1 MATLTD
7 VSLSSTLAKTQLS
20 LADVMCPICLSILVE
35 PVTLPCS
42 HSLCR
47 PCFNQHLAK
56 TSLECPICRRRISV
70 WVRHTAKAKR
80 LVNTKLWKKILEN
93 FADKVEARLHGVD
106 DSDTDEKI
114 VPVHHVSAPGEI
126 RQEYEALLAQQL
138 QEAALEKSQEEL
150 ASNKLIQQLQEEE
163 KMQLRE
169 RRKQQEL
176 MADGDAAVAEQVK
189 EAENILFKE
198 EMKQIQQ
205 LCARDEDFARQ
216 IEEAEREKVQKRTK
230 QADKGGNMTNKSVAT
245 PRGPMDVYIGQKTPR
260 SCGKLIVAPKASCSS
275 PAGILTA
282 SDKMEAASQDINTPT
297 TSTSILGTS
306 STSSSRLHILSKI
319 LNNRS
324 DRLDYGLG
332 RQLREIT
339 SQSSESEPEDTTLA
353 SPLRKRRKTISMFG
367 KENMQ
372 KKKKNSICVCEK
384 EKGKLIAN
392 KTYNSP
398 DIDSF
403 NGAIATMNYESIHSS
418 PDIDNYN
425 GVIGVNYNHVSEKD
439 EDSDET
445 DSEELDHTKS
455 HPVIMGDDSNLV
467 GSYNGSQVNGHHK
480 ILKGNTDICHSDES
494 DDNQI
499 ERVSEAYDIPACNQ
513 SLEWKTLTDITPM
526 LTSQEGNPELLAALV
541 AEQCEAEARLKQ
553 EAEDHLLAE
562 TLQREFNKERKLINR
577 SRGSE
582 DEYKLR
588 NRKNSHKSHKASSV
602 LVGKS
607 SQKKNRQPT
616 LKESMAKHC
625 RTK

>member
-189 EAENILFKE
+189 EAE
-198 EMKQIQQ
+198 
-205 LCARDEDFARQ
+205 
-216 IEEAEREKVQKRTK
+216 REKVQKRTK

-245 PRGPMDVYIGQKTPR
+245 PRGPMDVYI
-260 SCGKLIVAPKASCSS
+260 
-275 PAGILTA
+275 
-282 SDKMEAASQDINTPT
+282 DKMEAASQDINTPT

-353 SPLRKRRKTISMFG
+353 SPLRKRRKTISMFD

-467 GSYNGSQVNGHHK
+467 GNYTGSQVNGHHK

>member
-282 SDKMEAASQDINTPT
+282 
-297 TSTSILGTS
+297 
-306 STSSSRLHILSKI
+306 
-319 LNNRS
+319 
-324 DRLDYGLG
+324 
-332 RQLREIT
+332 
-339 SQSSESEPEDTTLA
+339 SEPEDTTLA

>member
-189 EAENILFKE
+189 EAE
-198 EMKQIQQ
+198 
-205 LCARDEDFARQ
+205 
-216 IEEAEREKVQKRTK
+216 REKVQKRTK

-245 PRGPMDVYIGQKTPR
+245 PRGPMDVYI
-260 SCGKLIVAPKASCSS
+260 
-275 PAGILTA
+275 
-282 SDKMEAASQDINTPT
+282 DKMEAASQDINTPT

>member
-1 MATLTD
+1 
-7 VSLSSTLAKTQLS
+7 
-20 LADVMCPICLSILVE
+20 
-35 PVTLPCS
+35 
-42 HSLCR
+42 
-47 PCFNQHLAK
+47 
-56 TSLECPICRRRISV
+56 
-70 WVRHTAKAKR
+70 
-80 LVNTKLWKKILEN
+80 
-93 FADKVEARLHGVD
+93 
-106 DSDTDEKI
+106 
-114 VPVHHVSAPGEI
+114 
-126 RQEYEALLAQQL
+126 
-138 QEAALEKSQEEL
+138 
-150 ASNKLIQQLQEEE
+150 
-163 KMQLRE
+163 MQLRE

-245 PRGPMDVYIGQKTPR
+245 PRGPMDVYI
-260 SCGKLIVAPKASCSS
+260 
-275 PAGILTA
+275 
-282 SDKMEAASQDINTPT
+282 DKMEAASQDINTPT

>member
-282 SDKMEAASQDINTPT
+282 S
-297 TSTSILGTS
+297 
-306 STSSSRLHILSKI
+306 
-319 LNNRS
+319 
-324 DRLDYGLG
+324 
-332 RQLREIT
+332 
-339 SQSSESEPEDTTLA
+339 EPEDTTLA
-353 SPLRKRRKTISMFG
+353 SPLRKRRKTISMFD

-467 GSYNGSQVNGHHK
+467 GNYTGSQVNGHHK